1 MNTIIE
7 LTDQNFE
14 QKVLQSK
21 NFFLV
26 DFWAEWCNPC
36 KILAPILE
44 EITKEYPNVSIGKL
58 NIEKYSNMASVYS
71 IRSIPTL
78 LLFYNNSVLATKVGA
93 VSKIE
98 LKEFLDK
105 NIQKNIPTS

>member
-7 LTDQNFE
+7 LTEHNFTE
-14 QKVLQSK
+14 QVLQSK

-26 DFWAEWCNPC
+26 DFWAPWCNPC

-44 EITKEYPNVSIGKL
+44 EIAIEYSSISIGKV
-58 NIEKYSNMASVYS
+58 NIEKYSNIAPTYS

-78 LLFYNNSVLATKVGA
+78 LLFYKSEVLATKIGA
-93 VSKIE
+93 ISKIQ
-98 LKEFLDK
+98 LKEFLDEHIK
-105 NIQKNIPTS
+105 KMSTT

>member
-1 MNTIIE
+1 MNKIVE

-14 QKVLQSK
+14 EKVLNSK
-21 NFFLV
+21 SFVLV

-44 EITKEYPNVSIGKL
+44 DISKEYSNKIIFGKL
-58 NIEKYSNMASVYS
+58 NIEENPNTAPMYS

-78 LLFYNNSVLATKVGA
+78 LLFHNSEVLATKVGA
-93 VSKIE
+93 VSKLQ
-98 LKEFLDK
+98 LKEFLDEHL
-105 NIQKNIPTS
+105 N

>member
-1 MNTIIE
+1 MNKIIK

-14 QKVLQSK
+14 EKVLKSR

-26 DFWAEWCNPC
+26 DFWAPWCNPC

-44 EITKEYPNVSIGKL
+44 EISEEYSDKIIIGKL
-58 NIEKYSNMASVYS
+58 NIEDNPNTAPVYS

-78 LLFYNNSVLATKVGA
+78 LLFHNAKVLTTKVGA
-93 VSKIE
+93 VSKLQ
-98 LKEFLDK
+98 LKEFLDE
-105 NIQKNIPTS
+105 NIN